1 MEEHTIYF
9 YLLIAAMALGVI
21 QCVSIGGLFFFK
33 QSGSKRANYF
43 YGSLLIS
50 IGLTL
55 LHNIFIIS
63 GIFEQYPLLKFLP
76 IYFTLSLPVLLF
88 YYVKLSLYPAYRLRK
103 SDVKHFILPILQ
115 ILFFV
120 IMFFTNVAFKS
131 KIDRHFYNPF
141 FGAFEQFLYLMNFVA
156 YMLFA
161 YRYIIQR
168 QRTVVKKRSVKQVLY
183 LKKLIQVL
191 FGLFMIHTAFVAGD
205 FAGYELLNIN
215 LQALK
220 PYAALGAM
228 SFAALAYWLGIY
240 GFQVLLWG
248 RKTFGKSEE
257 KKPANK

>member
-9 YLLIAAMALGVI
+9 YLLISAMAVGVV
-21 QCVSIGGLFFFK
+21 QCVSVGGLFFFK
-33 QSGSKRANYF
+33 QSGVKRANYF
-43 YGSLLIS
+43 YGTLLIA

-63 GIFEQYPLLKFLP
+63 GVFEHYLLLKFLP

-103 SDVKHFILPILQ
+103 SDVKHFILPVLQ
-115 ILFFV
+115 MLFFV
-120 IMFFTNVAFKS
+120 IMFFTNVEFKS

-141 FGAFEQFLYLMNFVA
+141 FGAFEQFLYLVNFVA
-156 YMLFA
+156 YMFFA

-168 QRTVVKKRSVKQVLY
+168 QKTELKKQSAKQVLY

-191 FGLFMIHTAFVAGD
+191 FVLFMIHAAFVVGD

-215 LQALK
+215 LQAVK
-220 PYAALGAM
+220 PYAAFGAM
-228 SFAALAYWLGIY
+228 SFAGLAYWLGTY

-248 RKTFGKSEE
+248 RKTFGNN
-257 KKPANK
+257 KPSK